1 MITEN
6 KTIRVRTE
14 YTPQAKKELNAP
26 ARKTANKMIF
36 GGLGFAVLAV
46 VLLFVFYYF
55 KKDTLT
61 NLSFALF
68 IAAMLFLLV
77 SAAIKQSI
85 KKELLKPIPPT
96 VYDYEFYNG
105 GIAAKEEVNG
115 EVLHVSKYY
124 DKAIIKTLEGERY
137 MFLFVAA
144 SLALV
149 IDKTLLSP
157 PELATIKAIY
167 FKQYSGERLDL
178 PEFRPG
184 TPQFVQPVETTKI
197 QQD

>member
-1 MITEN
+1 
-6 KTIRVRTE
+6 
-14 YTPQAKKELNAP
+14 
-26 ARKTANKMIF
+26 MIF

-77 SAAIKQSI
+77 RAAIKQSI